1 MKTLVSVCPYCFFA
15 SSDLMDFAKR
25 PEEPYPYSEESKK
38 ILARSLTVRK
48 RLVPESYDEDHRF
61 DSPFR
66 KKLEV
71 FQSLLLA
78 EKCCNGLILAGKMG
92 AYADA
97 GIYCTYMG
105 AMEHPHGEKYYQEA
119 FISFQN
125 QLKHKDLPPTIRL
138 KTYYFIVVL
147 NMLLSRT
154 AQGREVMAKVG
165 QLYQDKKLEEVS
177 SEEQDWLLRI
187 DHAWKN
193 GIDYTHPREIY

>member
-1 MKTLVSVCPYCFFA
+1 
-15 SSDLMDFAKR
+15 
-25 PEEPYPYSEESKK
+25 
-38 ILARSLTVRK
+38 
-48 RLVPESYDEDHRF
+48 
-61 DSPFR
+61 
-66 KKLEV
+66 
-71 FQSLLLA
+71 
-78 EKCCNGLILAGKMG
+78 
-92 AYADA
+92 
-97 GIYCTYMG
+97 MG